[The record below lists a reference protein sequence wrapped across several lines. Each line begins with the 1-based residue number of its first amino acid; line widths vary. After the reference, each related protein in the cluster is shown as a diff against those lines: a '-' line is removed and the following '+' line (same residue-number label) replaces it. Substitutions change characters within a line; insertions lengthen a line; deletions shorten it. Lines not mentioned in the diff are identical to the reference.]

1 MKRCI
6 RCIMPETVPG
16 ITFDSNGICSF
27 CLSHS
32 ETVLQG
38 KAALDKLVA
47 DARLL
52 GRRYDAIVPLSGG
65 RDSTYVLYLAK
76 KEYGLNVLAVN
87 YDSEFRTD
95 QALANM
101 ENACRILS
109 VEFLSVRSKRA
120 LATDF
125 VRNTLAAAD
134 SPREFNLCGPCGY
147 GNKATVWR
155 KAAEDKVPLI
165 LWGGASV
172 ETTPAMLNQI
182 WPHLQRT
189 QSRYHRLLK
198 LGFYKAELAAIRHR
212 MEFRMPGHSP
222 LSRKPASIK
231 DGDIT
236 SISVYDYIPWERR
249 KIKETIQNELG
260 WKKPDDHV
268 STWRIDC
275 KLDRLITFEFFKLF
289 GCSKHCFGYTQMIN
303 AGQMTRDEALSQE
316 EAMAATYLDGM
327 REYLIDTI
335 GLSAKQ
341 ADKIMAF

>member
-1 MKRCI
+1 MKRCL

-16 ITFDSNGICSF
+16 IRFDSNGVCSF
-27 CLSHS
+27 CLRYRELGLH
-32 ETVLQG
+32 G
-38 KAALDKLVA
+38 KPALDKIVA
-47 DARLL
+47 DARRL

-65 RDSTYVLYLAK
+65 RDSTYVLYLAR
-76 KEYGLNVLAVN
+76 KEYGLKVLAVN

-95 QALANM
+95 QALVNM
-101 ENACRILS
+101 EIACRRLN
-109 VEFLSVRSKRA
+109 VEFLSVRSKRN
-120 LATDF
+120 LATTF

-147 GNKATVWR
+147 GNKAVVWR
-155 KAAEDKVPLI
+155 KAMEYKVPLI

-172 ETTPAMLNQI
+172 ESTPGMLNQI
-182 WPHLQRT
+182 WPHLRRPH
-189 QSRYHRLLK
+189 SRYHRLLK
-198 LGFYKAELAAIRHR
+198 LRFYKAELAAIRHR
-212 MEFRMPGHSP
+212 IEFRIPGHSP

-231 DGDIT
+231 DGEIT
-236 SISVYDYIPWERR
+236 SISVYDYIPWERK
-249 KIKETIQNELG
+249 KIKDTIRKELG

-303 AGQMTRDEALSQE
+303 AGQMTRDEALAQE
-316 EAMAATYLDGM
+316 EAMAAAYLDGM
-327 REYLIDTI
+327 RECLIETI
-335 GLSAKQ
+335 CLSPKQ